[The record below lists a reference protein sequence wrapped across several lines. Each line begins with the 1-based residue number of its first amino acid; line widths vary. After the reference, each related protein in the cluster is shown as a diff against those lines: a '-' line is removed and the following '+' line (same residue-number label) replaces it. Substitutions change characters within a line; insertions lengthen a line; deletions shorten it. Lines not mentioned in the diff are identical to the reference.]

1 MTRTSMLRLASAIL
15 ALSAILGPSVLLS
28 ACGGGRRGNQGG
40 DNDSNDD
47 RLACASISEQW
58 QGAIVALENR
68 CTTDQDCMVVG
79 EPGSCACGV
88 TVAGDCGAA
97 VARASYVGSEAERL
111 AQQFESENCNFP
123 SICGC
128 GPTLLACSAE
138 GQCVFTHQFCL
149 GSDAGPAGAAL
160 EVGSGSAMSSAGH

>member
-1 MTRTSMLRLASAIL
+1 ML
-15 ALSAILGPSVLLS
+15 ALGALLGALLAPSVLLS
-28 ACGGGRRGNQGG
+28 ACGAGGRGNQGG
-40 DNDSNDD
+40 DSDGNDG
-47 RLACASISEQW
+47 RLACATMSEQW

-68 CTTDQDCMVVG
+68 CTTAQDCMVVG

-97 VARASYVGSEAERL
+97 VARTSYIGSEAERL

-123 SICGC
+123 SICSC
-128 GPTLLACSAE
+128 GPTLLACSSE

-149 GSDAGPAGAAL
+149 GESDAGPGGAAPQA
-160 EVGSGSAMSSAGH
+160 EPAMSSADY